1 VGDGGCEKK
10 RCGAARGG
18 ERWKRKKGKK
28 VDTGEAGKNVP
39 NVEDTDTG
47 PLRPAHCLQ
56 SYHDIA
62 PREAVETKSV
72 NAPCGYEE
80 RRAEPDKRWRDDLRC
95 SVSSISAFAVVLGQC
110 VACGTM
116 RRRG

>member
-1 VGDGGCEKK
+1 VKERKWTRTGD
-10 RCGAARGG
+10 
-18 ERWKRKKGKK
+18 
-28 VDTGEAGKNVP
+28 AGKNVP
-39 NVEDTDTG
+39 NVEDTDAG

-56 SYHDIA
+56 SYHDTA
-62 PREAVETKSV
+62 TREAVETKGV
-72 NAPCGYEE
+72 NTRLGYEE

-95 SVSSISAFAVVLGQC
+95 SVSSISAIAVVLGQC